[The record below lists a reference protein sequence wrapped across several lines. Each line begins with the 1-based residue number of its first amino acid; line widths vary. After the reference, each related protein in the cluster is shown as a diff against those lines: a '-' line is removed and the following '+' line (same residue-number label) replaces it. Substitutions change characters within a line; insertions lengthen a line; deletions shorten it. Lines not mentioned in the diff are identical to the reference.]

1 MARQVAKLA
10 YRPAVA
16 DGLRRFE
23 QALGSAVVPPQKAA
37 KRPCKVASIFIC
49 QGMGIM
55 LSVFFILSAAPS
67 RQELHKRLET
77 DGQMRPV
84 SVVERL
90 DAFKGDSLDLD
101 VSGAANQ

>member
-1 MARQVAKLA
+1 
-10 YRPAVA
+10 
-16 DGLRRFE
+16 
-23 QALGSAVVPPQKAA
+23 
-37 KRPCKVASIFIC
+37 
-49 QGMGIM
+49 M